1 MAGSFADL
9 IAKTDCLPG
18 DFIDRPR
25 LVVAFCGDTFMGAGP
40 APCTVR
46 SLRACVLPRKGGHQ
60 AANKTCRTMRIASEE
75 PAHHGRAEF
84 TVAAETLK
92 VTTTVANAVAKELTR
107 RKLAAII
114 AEVRSCRSA
123 GAAVEAVALW

>member
-1 MAGSFADL
+1 
-9 IAKTDCLPG
+9 
-18 DFIDRPR
+18 
-25 LVVAFCGDTFMGAGP
+25 
-40 APCTVR
+40 
-46 SLRACVLPRKGGHQ
+46 
-60 AANKTCRTMRIASEE
+60 MRIASGE